1 MIRWCLYLRLSVSD
15 DASTSIARQRA
26 DLEARAAREG
36 GEVVA
41 VLVDDGLSGGRRR
54 ARAEQALAMLADG
67 SADVLAVWDLAR
79 WTRQGLAGLPD
90 LLRVLDERPAAR
102 FIADR
107 DNLDSASPTWD
118 LHVGLLAGIAK
129 AERANTQRRVTSSI
143 AALRRAGRWAGGVV
157 PWCYRPA
164 PNPNGPGRVLVVDQ
178 AEKALAVEVADRI
191 LAGESYWRLAR
202 ELNARSVPAPRSERR
217 RNAQA
222 GREGGDVGQWT
233 ASGLKNV
240 LTSDTLLGRQTH
252 KGRLLVGDDGL
263 PLPVWPAALDA
274 DRWHRLRATLKP
286 REARPQRRRAARLLS
301 GLAACG
307 ECGSPL
313 YVKAHASSRGGA
325 LYECAS
331 HWRGRADC
339 PGVRIAAGSLEEYVA
354 GRVLDLVGDW
364 PLTRAEEVV
373 ADQGGAT
380 LAEVERA
387 IRATTADLAE
397 DGADEA
403 ELLGRLAALKAR
415 RAEVRALPEVREV
428 REVPTGLTYGQ
439 AFKAAEGNLDG
450 QRDLLG
456 GIILGV
462 RVHKATGNNGKF
474 DPRRVEI
481 DGPEGVFAD
490 EAAVTRRDI

>member
-1 MIRWCLYLRLSVSD
+1 VNRWVLYLRLSVSD

-26 DLEARAAREG
+26 DLEARATSEG

-41 VLVDDGLSGGRRR
+41 VLVDDGLSGGKRR
-54 ARAEQALAMLADG
+54 AKADQALGMLADG

-102 FIADR
+102 FVADR
-107 DNLDSASPTWD
+107 DGLDSASPTWD

-129 AERANTQRRVTSSI
+129 AERANTQRRVRSSI
-143 AALRRAGRWAGGVV
+143 AALRRDGRWAGGVV

-178 AEKALAVEVADRI
+178 AEAALTVEIADRVI
-191 LAGESYWRLAR
+191 AGESYWRVAR
-202 ELNARSVPAPRSERR
+202 ELNARRIPAPRSERR

-222 GREGGDVGQWT
+222 GREGGDLGEWT
-233 ASGLKNV
+233 ASGLKHV

-252 KGRLLVGDDGL
+252 RGRLLVGDDGL
-263 PLPVWPAALDA
+263 PLQVWPAALDA

-286 REARPQRRRAARLLS
+286 REPRPQRRRAARLLS
-301 GLAACG
+301 GLATCA
-307 ECGSPL
+307 ECERPL
-313 YVKAHASSRGGA
+313 YVKTHASSRGGA

-331 HWRGRADC
+331 HWRGQSC
-339 PGVRIAAGSLEEYVA
+339 PGVRIAAGSLEEHVV
-354 GRVLDLVGDW
+354 GRVLALVGDW

-387 IRATTADLAE
+387 IRETTADLAE
-397 DGADEA
+397 DGADEG

-428 REVPTGLTYGQ
+428 RQTPTGLTYGQ
-439 AFKAAEGNLDG
+439 AFKAAAGDLDAR
-450 QRDLLG
+450 RDLLG

-474 DPRRVEI
+474 DARRVDI

-490 EAAVTRRDI
+490 